1 MKNYLLLLLSIGFA
15 SLSHA
20 AGTVVSTDWESAVAA
35 TFSAPADGSSADS
48 FLSDNIFQ
56 QASGRDVFKRGHW
69 GSANA
74 NFWGADSQPVQT
86 FSLDVTS
93 ASVDS
98 RWRILKS
105 NAGGSYFFGSWSNI
119 TEGSNSVSI
128 TGVGFDRQVGFQIEG
143 SVEFTSFT
151 HDYVNGSDSLSV
163 TVVPEPSTYALLA
176 GFAAFLFVAI
186 KRRK

>member
-1 MKNYLLLLLSIGFA
+1 MKNYLILLLSLGFA

-20 AGTVVSTDWESAVAA
+20 AGTVVSSDWDSVVAA
-35 TFSAPADGSSADS
+35 TFLAPADGDPADS

-56 QASGRDVFKRGHW
+56 QVSGRDVFKRGHW

-74 NFWGADSQPVQT
+74 NYWGADSQPVQT

-93 ASVDS
+93 SSVDS

-105 NAGGSYFFGSWSNI
+105 NAGGSYFFGSWSDI
-119 TEGSNSVSI
+119 SEGSNSVSI

-143 SVEFTSFT
+143 SVEFTNLT
-151 HDYVNGSDSLSV
+151 HDFVNGSDTLSIS
-163 TVVPEPSTYALLA
+163 VVPEPSTYALFA